1 MNAAALKAA
10 GFSDA
15 EIQNHTNEQ
24 KLLAAGFS
32 PEEISAPKTKPSFMD
47 YAKDVAKSGL
57 TGLTEGITGAIGLPG
72 TLTEMV
78 APGAPRILPTS
89 EELNK
94 AIAGTRVTSP
104 MAANQG
110 VVGPLYQ
117 PKTVPGEYSRTLG
130 QFAPSAAVGP
140 AGTIPKIASVAVP
153 AIASEAAGQQ
163 FKGTAAE
170 GPARFVAALAAPAA
184 MNTVVRG
191 GKAIANA
198 LKGVK
203 PASIVDEVAP
213 TIGQQYQAKNDLY
226 DAVFKDPN
234 KNVII
239 SKDALSRLS
248 DKVQNI
254 AAAFG
259 YKPTLNPKTKDV
271 IDDIMNLPKS
281 NSTLMGL
288 EMSRRVATNVAQDR
302 LTSDGK
308 LSGQITKAIT
318 DFMDDLDDVDIIG
331 TQAHGI
337 AQNVKTTPNAL
348 TVPGSVQ
355 PGGVAD
361 LTGPSILKN
370 ARSTYRTMK
379 KSKTIQNVIDNA
391 EITAGVN
398 YSQAGVEQALQRGF
412 ANLAKNSKRMG
423 QFTPEEQTA
432 IKLAAKGTN
441 VQNALK
447 FLGKFAVRGPVS
459 AGVTSFLG
467 QGLGPAGPYVLAGI
481 GEAAKRGAA
490 SGTQA
495 SVDALSAL
503 VRGGPSAAQNLQALK
518 TARAL
523 ESMRRYAPAVAGS
536 ATRPDTQSRPN
547 YEDFTQ

>member
-1 MNAAALKAA
+1 MPIFEIEKNGKIYEVDAPNMQAAASAFDQPKP
-10 GFSDA
+10 
-15 EIQNHTNEQ
+15 Q
-24 KLLAAGFS
+24 KS
-32 PEEISAPKTKPSFMD
+32 PSFMD

-57 TGLTEGITGAIGLPG
+57 TGLTEGVTGMLGLPG

-78 APGAPRILPTS
+78 TGQPSLLPSAET
-89 EELNK
+89 LNK
-94 AIAGTRVTSP
+94 AIEGTRVTSP

-110 VVGPLYQ
+110 IVGPLYQ

-198 LKGVK
+198 LRGVK
-203 PASIVDEVAP
+203 PASVVDEVAP
-213 TIGQQYQAKNDLY
+213 TIGQQFQIKNDLY
-226 DAVFKDPN
+226 ESVFDDPN

-248 DKVQNI
+248 KNVENI
-254 AAAFG
+254 AVREG
-259 YKPTLNPKTKDV
+259 YDKDV
-271 IDDIMNLPKS
+271 NKEVKILINKIQNLPKN
-281 NSTLMGL
+281 NSTLVGV
-288 EMSRRVATNVAQDR
+288 EMARRLATNVSQRDR
-302 LTSDGK
+302 NLGGK
-308 LSGQITKAIT
+308 ITQAIT
-318 DFMDDLDDVDIIG
+318 DFMDDLDDADIIG

-361 LTGPSILKN
+361 LTGAEILSQ
-370 ARSTYRTMK
+370 ARASYRTLK
-379 KSKTIQNVIDNA
+379 KSQTIQNIIDNA
-391 EITAGVN
+391 DITAGVN
-398 YSQAGVEQALQRGF
+398 YTQAGLDQALQRGF
-412 ANLAKNSKRMG
+412 ANLAKNPKRMG

-467 QGLGPAGPYVLAGI
+467 QALGPAGPYVLAGI

-490 SGTQA
+490 SGTEA
-495 SVDALSAL
+495 NVNALSAL

-523 ESMRRYAPAVAGS
+523 QSMRRYAPAVVGS
-536 ATRPDTQSRPN
+536 ATRTDTQSRPN
-547 YEDFTQ
+547 YEDFMQ

>member
-1 MNAAALKAA
+1 MPVFEIEKDGKIYEVDAPNMQAAASAFDQPKPQKA
-10 GFSDA
+10 
-15 EIQNHTNEQ
+15 
-24 KLLAAGFS
+24 
-32 PEEISAPKTKPSFMD
+32 PSFMD

-57 TGLTEGITGAIGLPG
+57 TGLTEGVTGFLGLPG

-78 APGAPRILPTS
+78 TGQPSLLPSAET
-89 EELNK
+89 LNK
-94 AIAGTRVTSP
+94 AIEGTRVAPP

-117 PKTVPGEYSRTLG
+117 PKTLPGEYSRTLG

-170 GPARFVAALAAPAA
+170 GPARLAFALAAPAA
-184 MNTVVRG
+184 VSGVMRG
-191 GKAIANA
+191 GKAIINA

-213 TIGQQYQAKNDLY
+213 TTEAIKATGSSMY
-226 DAVFKDPN
+226 DTVFKDPN

-248 DKVQNI
+248 KEVKSI
-254 AAAFG
+254 ASEYG
-259 YKPTLNPKTKDV
+259 YKPELNPKSKVLIKD
-271 IDDIMNLPKS
+271 IQNLPKS

-288 EMSRRVATNVAQDR
+288 EMSRRIATGIAKDR
-302 LTSDGK
+302 LTSDGA
-308 LSGQITKAIT
+308 LSGKITQAIT
-318 DFMDDLDDVDIIG
+318 NFMDDLDDADIIG
-331 TQAHGI
+331 
-337 AQNVKTTPNAL
+337 
-348 TVPGSVQ
+348 
-355 PGGVAD
+355 VAGTAD
-361 LTGPSILKN
+361 KTGPATLKQ
-370 ARSTYRTMK
+370 AREAWRTMK
-379 KSKTIQNVIDNA
+379 KSSIIDNIVNNA

-412 ANLAKNSKRMG
+412 ANLAKNSKKMN
-423 QFTPEEQTA
+423 QFNPEEQTA

-467 QGLGPAGPYVLAGI
+467 QALGPAGPYVLAGI

-490 SGTQA
+490 SGTEA
-495 SVDALSAL
+495 NVNALSAL
-503 VRGGPSAAQNLQALK
+503 IRGGPSAAQNLQALK

-523 ESMRRYAPAVAGS
+523 ESMRRYAPAVVGS

>member
-1 MNAAALKAA
+1 MPIPIKSPTGDIVNFPDGTSDAVIEAAMSKEYPRTSAAAP
-10 GFSDA
+10 
-15 EIQNHTNEQ
+15 Q
-24 KLLAAGFS
+24 
-32 PEEISAPKTKPSFMD
+32 APSKFDLRTL
-47 YAKDVAKSGL
+47 KDVAESGLSGLGQGVAGLVGLPGTISDAMTSGL
-57 TGLTEGITGAIGLPG
+57 TGLANRVTGANVQLPG
-72 TLTEMV
+72 
-78 APGAPRILPTS
+78 
-89 EELNK
+89 
-94 AIAGTRVTSP
+94 SP
-104 MAANQG
+104 LSGDVLSQKLSNA
-110 VVGPLYQ
+110 VGGYYE
-117 PKTVPGEYSRTLG
+117 PKTTAGEYARTIG
-130 QFAPSAAVGP
+130 QFAPGMVTGP
-140 AGTIPKIASVAVP
+140 AGVLPRIASAVIP
-153 AIASEAAGQQ
+153 AVASEAAGQAT
-163 FKGTAAE
+163 KGTAFE
-170 GPARFVAALAAPAA
+170 PAARIGGALLAPAGVGLVKRTGA
-184 MNTVVRG
+184 S
-191 GKAIANA
+191 IANA
-198 LKGVK
+198 LSKAPVK
-203 PASIVDEVAP
+203 SIVDEAAP
-213 TIGQQYQAKNDLY
+213 TVSQLKEASGNLY
-226 DAVFKDPN
+226 DEVFQNPD

-239 SKDALSRLS
+239 SKNALSRLS
-248 DKVQNI
+248 KKVQNI
-254 AAAFG
+254 ATEFG
-259 YKPTLNPKTKDV
+259 YKPRLNPKTKDV

-331 TQAHGI
+331 TQAQGI

-370 ARSTYRTMK
+370 ARSTYRTIK
-379 KSKTIQNVIDNA
+379 KSQTIQNIINNA
-391 EITAGVN
+391 DITAGVN
-398 YSQAGVEQALQRGF
+398 YSQAGVDQALRRGF
-412 ANLAKNSKRMG
+412 ADLAKNPKRMG
-423 QFTPEEQTA
+423 QFTLEEQTA

-447 FLGKFAVRGPVS
+447 FLGKFAIRGPVS

-503 VRGGPSAAQNLQALK
+503 VRGGPSATQKLQAIK
-518 TARAL
+518 TAKML
-523 ESMRRYAPAVAGS
+523 ENMKSYGGPAAGMVGYAAQPVLG
-536 ATRPDTQSRPN
+536 D
-547 YEDFTQ
+547 

>member
-1 MNAAALKAA
+1 MPIFEIEKNGKIYEVDAPNMQAAASAFDQPKP
-10 GFSDA
+10 
-15 EIQNHTNEQ
+15 Q
-24 KLLAAGFS
+24 KS
-32 PEEISAPKTKPSFMD
+32 PSFMD

-57 TGLTEGITGAIGLPG
+57 TGLTEGVTGVLGLPG
-72 TLTEMV
+72 TLQEMITGQ
-78 APGAPRILPTS
+78 PSLLPS
-89 EELNK
+89 AENLNK
-94 AIAGTRVTSP
+94 AIENTRVAP
-104 MAANQG
+104 PYMAANQG

-130 QFAPSAAVGP
+130 QFAPSAAIGP
-140 AGTIPKIASVAVP
+140 AGAIPKIASVAVP
-153 AIASEAAGQQ
+153 AIASETAGQQ

-170 GPARFVAALAAPAA
+170 GPARFITALAAPAA

-198 LKGVK
+198 LKGAK
-203 PASIVDEVAP
+203 PTSIVDEVAP

-226 DAVFKDPN
+226 DAVFNDPD

-248 DKVQNI
+248 KEVKNI
-254 AAAFG
+254 ATTHG
-259 YKPTLNPKTKDV
+259 YDPDV
-271 IDDIMNLPKS
+271 NEEATVLIKKIQKLPKN
-281 NSTLMGL
+281 NSTLVGV
-288 EMSRRVATNVAQDR
+288 EMARRLATNVSTKDR
-302 LTSDGK
+302 SLGGK
-308 LSGQITKAIT
+308 ITQAIT
-318 DFMDDLDDVDIIG
+318 DFMDDLDDADIIG
-331 TQAHGI
+331 VAGAADKSGPEI
-337 AQNVKTTPNAL
+337 LAQ
-348 TVPGSVQ
+348 
-355 PGGVAD
+355 
-361 LTGPSILKN
+361 

-379 KSKTIQNVIDNA
+379 KSQTIQNIIDNA
-391 EITAGVN
+391 DITAGVN
-398 YSQAGVEQALQRGF
+398 YSQAGLDQALQRGF
-412 ANLAKNSKRMG
+412 ANLAKNPKRMG

-490 SGTQA
+490 SSTQA
-495 SVDALSAL
+495 NVDALSAF

>member
-1 MNAAALKAA
+1 MPIFEIEKNGKTYEVDAPNMQAAASAFDQPKP
-10 GFSDA
+10 
-15 EIQNHTNEQ
+15 Q
-24 KLLAAGFS
+24 K
-32 PEEISAPKTKPSFMD
+32 TPSFMD

-57 TGLTEGITGAIGLPG
+57 TGLTEGVTGVLGLPG

-78 APGAPRILPTS
+78 TGQPSLLPSAET
-89 EELNK
+89 LNK
-94 AIAGTRVTSP
+94 AIEGTRVTSP

-110 VVGPLYQ
+110 IVGPLYQ

-198 LKGVK
+198 LRGVK
-203 PASIVDEVAP
+203 PASVVDEVAP
-213 TIGQQYQAKNDLY
+213 TIGQQFQIKNDLY
-226 DAVFKDPN
+226 ESVFDDPN

-248 DKVQNI
+248 KEVQNI
-254 AAAFG
+254 ATKSG
-259 YKPTLNPKTKDV
+259 YKPKVYPKTKVV
-271 IDDIMNLPKS
+271 IEDILNLPKS

-288 EMSRRVATNVAQDR
+288 EMSRRVATGVAKDR
-302 LTSDGK
+302 LTSDGA
-308 LSGQITKAIT
+308 LSGKITKAIT
-318 DFMDDLDDVDIIG
+318 DFMDDLDDADIIG
-331 TQAHGI
+331 
-337 AQNVKTTPNAL
+337 
-348 TVPGSVQ
+348 
-355 PGGVAD
+355 VAGAAD
-361 LTGPSILKN
+361 KTGPEILSQ
-370 ARSTYRTMK
+370 ARASYRTLK
-379 KSKTIQNVIDNA
+379 KSQTIQNIIDNA
-391 EITAGVN
+391 DITAGVN

-412 ANLAKNSKRMG
+412 ADLAKNPKRMG

-467 QGLGPAGPYVLAGI
+467 QALGPAGPYVLAGI

-490 SGTQA
+490 SGTEA
-495 SVDALSAL
+495 NVNALSAL

-523 ESMRRYAPAVAGS
+523 QSMRRYAPAVVGS
-536 ATRPDTQSRPN
+536 ATRTDTQSRPN
-547 YEDFTQ
+547 YEDFMQ